1 MRFTEY
7 NPQSQPK
14 IVWPAAFPVV
24 RSYLDQLVRNNGLA
38 AERTTAIASALDA
51 AEKQT
56 GAARGASLT
65 TLAKAGG
72 QGRERR
78 EGSGAREVDVGGDQA
93 AGGGVEVAVAARR
106 RGAATRNQA
115 SPHRGVVRA
124 RCFRTGR
131 RRNRPR
137 DGFVHGA

>member
-1 MRFTEY
+1 MKR
-7 NPQSQPK
+7 
-14 IVWPAAFPVV
+14 
-24 RSYLDQLVRNNGLA
+24 
-38 AERTTAIASALDA
+38 
-51 AEKQT
+51 
-56 GAARGASLT
+56 
-65 TLAKAGG
+65 
-72 QGRERR
+72 
-78 EGSGAREVDVGGDQA
+78 DVGGDQA

-137 DGFVHGA
+137 DGFVYTAPNAARITPSPPLGPRSDVLARYTAKSSQSNAPGAHKCFGVT